1 MILKKALL
9 CFFLSLVFKEKKAH
23 ACRDK
28 SMYDG
33 REAKQKVD
41 KVLGSSQWQSQGL
54 GRGAGESAAL
64 GQVI

>member
-1 MILKKALL
+1 
-9 CFFLSLVFKEKKAH
+9 
-23 ACRDK
+23 
-28 SMYDG
+28 MYDG